1 MVIFYIVFIFLAA
14 DENSDVDE
22 SGIVFSASCDSTP
35 TSTLTKKNVVERG
48 MTEAAS
54 NETLTAT
61 EDDDLSAYIIPPPPS
76 STKTVEEQ
84 NRVLARFR
92 QVAEEVCRM
101 MAHSNEPGS
110 KYSESMNSVSKFCTI
125 PRRHEEAH
133 RPSLSSLASL
143 VTPVR
148 ETHTKLGSGFFPGN
162 GEASGSSSKNSSKDN
177 GLDEDEETSGYR
189 PQPPPRFKRNSI
201 PADFGHSNHMTNMS
215 SEGSQK
221 NSGNHSDL
229 YTRASPSNT
238 SDHTSQ
244 VNSFSFSKLVFIK
257 NKLLLTN
264 KVDSCRF
271 SP

>member
-1 MVIFYIVFIFLAA
+1 MYISEAKYLLAFLFFSAA

-22 SGIVFSASCDSTP
+22 SGIVFSASSDSTP
-35 TSTLTKKNVVERG
+35 TSTLTKKSVVEHG
-48 MTEAAS
+48 MSEAGS

-101 MAHSNEPGS
+101 MAHGNESSS
-110 KYSESMNSVSKFCTI
+110 KYTESMNSVSKFCTI
-125 PRRHEEAH
+125 PRRHDEAH

-148 ETHTKLGSGFFPGN
+148 ETHTKFGSGFFPGN
-162 GEASGSSSKNSSKDN
+162 GDSSGSSSKSSSKDT
-177 GLDEDEETSGYR
+177 GLGEDEDNSGYR

-201 PADFGHSNHMTNMS
+201 PADFSHSNHVTSMG

-221 NSGNHSDL
+221 NSGNQSDL

-244 VNSFSFSKLVFIK
+244 VDIIYLIFAKY
-257 NKLLLTN
+257 
-264 KVDSCRF
+264 
-271 SP
+271 